1 MVLPDPRRLLFL
13 AVLLCA
19 WPWPG
24 HSAPADQAHV
34 QVVVSGLE
42 KPLRE
47 NVLALLSIEQ
57 EKNAPDL
64 TESRVRRL
72 HKLAHK
78 EIHTALQPFGYY
90 QPVVESELTATAQGW
105 KATYRVEPGDPVRVA
120 ALNISIIGE
129 GADDP
134 VLNELIAGFPLQQG
148 DTLIDSEYEQGK
160 TGLLRTALRRGYL
173 KANLAEH
180 QIRVFPAQQ
189 RADINLTLASGIRYQ
204 FGTVNFSDFVINR
217 ELLERYS
224 DIEPGQPYAAQQVL
238 ELQNAL
244 FDSDYFSRVEVSPQP
259 DRTDGRRVPIEVVT
273 TPGKRHRYSF
283 GVGYG
288 TDTGMR
294 GTVGYKN
301 RRINRRG
308 HRFFST
314 LRLSELQENLT
325 AGYVIPFR
333 NPRTDQ
339 WEISASLINDH
350 PDSDREEETSI
361 LGVSRRI
368 SPRPNWVETLY
379 LTYRQ
384 DSYQI
389 GTDKGQTLQLVPGA
403 IVERIK
409 GRLKDGQRTG
419 NRFSLEV
426 RGGHDGFVSDVS
438 FFQPILT
445 AKVIHG
451 LTRKSRVLLRG
462 EVAGTLIDGF
472 DDLPLSL
479 RYYAGGDNSV
489 RGYGYQ
495 RLSPR
500 NAEGDILGGK
510 QKLVGSIEFDYM
522 FRDKWSVATF
532 FDTGNAF
539 DDWDDIGLEQ
549 GVGVGIRW
557 YSPVGPLRIDLA
569 KGISEPGSD
578 LRLHI
583 VFGPEL

>member
-19 WPWPG
+19 WGWPG
-24 HSAPADQAHV
+24 NSAPADQAQV
-34 QVVVSGLE
+34 EVVVSGLE

-47 NVLALLSIEQ
+47 NVLALLSIDQ
-57 EKNAPDL
+57 EKNAADL
-64 TESRVRRL
+64 TESRVLRL
-72 HKLAHK
+72 HKLAPK
-78 EIHTALQPFGYY
+78 EIQTALQPFGYY
-90 QPVVESELTATAQGW
+90 QPAVESELTATAQGW
-105 KATYRVEPGDPVRVA
+105 KATYRVEPGEPVRVA
-120 ALNISIIGE
+120 ALNISIVGE
-129 GADDP
+129 AADDAA
-134 VLNELIAGFPLQQG
+134 LTELIDRFPLQQ
-148 DTLIDSEYEQGK
+148 DDILVHSRYEDGK
-160 TGLLRTALRRGYL
+160 TRLLRTALNRGYL

-180 QIRVFPAQQ
+180 RIRVYPEKQ
-189 RADINLTLASGIRYQ
+189 RADIHLTLASGIRYQ
-204 FGTVNFSDFVINR
+204 FGEVNFSDSVINR

-224 DIEPGQPYAAQQVL
+224 DIETGEPYAGEKLL

-244 FDSDYFSRVEVSPQP
+244 FDSDYFSRVEVSPQR
-259 DRTDGRRVPIEVVT
+259 DQTDGRRVPIEVAT
-273 TPGKRHRYSF
+273 TAGKRHRYSF
-283 GVGYG
+283 GIGYG
-288 TDTGMR
+288 TDTGAR

-409 GRLKDGQRTG
+409 GRIKDGQRTG

-426 RGGHDGFVSDVS
+426 RGGHDGFISDVS

-539 DDWDDIGLEQ
+539 DDWDDMGLEQ
-549 GVGVGIRW
+549 GVGAGIRW

-583 VFGPEL
+583 VFGPDL

>member
-24 HSAPADQAHV
+24 NSAPADQARV
-34 QVVVSGLE
+34 EVVVSGLE

-47 NVLALLSIEQ
+47 NVLAVLSIDQ
-57 EKNAPDL
+57 EKKAADL
-64 TESRVRRL
+64 TESRVLRL
-72 HKLAHK
+72 HKLARK
-78 EIHTALQPFGYY
+78 EIQTALQPFGYY
-90 QPVVESELTATAQGW
+90 QPVVESELTATEQGW
-105 KATYRVEPGDPVRVA
+105 KATYRVEPGEPVRVA
-120 ALNISIIGE
+120 ALNISIVGE

-134 VLNELIAGFPLQQG
+134 VLTELIERFPLQQ
-148 DTLIDSEYEQGK
+148 DDILVHSHYEDGK
-160 TGLLRTALRRGYL
+160 TRLLRAALNRGYL

-180 QIRVFPAQQ
+180 RIRVYPEKQS
-189 RADINLTLASGIRYQ
+189 ADIDLTLASGIRYE
-204 FGTVNFSDFVINR
+204 FGEVNFSDFVINR

-224 DIEPGQPYAAQQVL
+224 DIETGEPYAGEKLL

-259 DRTDGRRVPIEVVT
+259 DQTDGRRVPIEVAT

-288 TDTGMR
+288 TDTGAR

-522 FRDKWSVATF
+522 FRDKWSAAAF

-539 DDWDDIGLEQ
+539 DDWSDIGLEQ

-569 KGISEPGSD
+569 KGISEPDSE

>member
-1 MVLPDPRRLLFL
+1 MRLPDPRRLLLL
-13 AVLLCA
+13 AVLLYA
-19 WPWPG
+19 WSWPG
-24 HSAPADQAHV
+24 SGAQASESRV
-34 QVVVSGLE
+34 EVVVSGLE
-42 KPLRE
+42 KNLLE
-47 NVLALLSIEQ
+47 NVLAALSIEQ
-57 EKNAPDL
+57 EKNAADL
-64 TESRVRRL
+64 TEARVRRL
-72 HKLAHK
+72 HKLARK
-78 EIHTALQPFGYY
+78 EIATALQPFGYY
-90 QPVVESELTATAQGW
+90 QPVVDSELTTTEKGW
-105 KATYRVEPGDPVRVA
+105 KVIYRVEPGEPVRVV

-129 GADDP
+129 AAEDP
-134 VLNELIAGFPLQQG
+134 DLTGLVDTFPLQQG
-148 DTLIDSEYEQGK
+148 DVLLHGHYEDGK
-160 TGLLRTALRRGYL
+160 KRLLRTAVNRGYL
-173 KANLAEH
+173 KATLAEH
-180 QIRVFPAQQ
+180 RIRVYPEQQ
-189 RADINLTLASGIRYQ
+189 RADIDLTLSSGIRYR
-204 FGTVNFSDFVINR
+204 FGQVNFSDYVINR
-217 ELLERYS
+217 DLLEAYS
-224 DIEPGQPYAAQQVL
+224 DIETGEPYAAEKL
-238 ELQNAL
+238 LSLQNAL
-244 FDSDYFSRVEVSPQP
+244 FDSDYFSSVEVSPQLEQAE
-259 DRTDGRRVPIEVVT
+259 GHQVPIEVAT

-288 TDTGMR
+288 TDTGAR
-294 GTVGYKN
+294 GTLGYKN

-308 HRFFST
+308 HKFFST

-361 LGVSRRI
+361 VGVSRRV

-389 GTDKGQTLQLVPGA
+389 GADKGQTLQLVPGA

-409 GRLKDGQRTG
+409 GRLKDKQRTG

-426 RGGHDGFVSDVS
+426 RGGHDSVVSDIT

-462 EVAGTLIDGF
+462 EVAGTLINGF

-500 NAEGDILGGK
+500 NADGDILGGK

-522 FRDKWSVATF
+522 FRDRWSAAAF

-539 DDWDDIGLEQ
+539 DDWNDIGLEQ
-549 GVGVGIRW
+549 GVGAGIRW

>member
-1 MVLPDPRRLLFL
+1 MTLPDPRRLLLL
-13 AVLLCA
+13 AVLLCP
-19 WPWPG
+19 WSWPG
-24 HSAPADQAHV
+24 SGAQAGEARIEV
-34 QVVVSGLE
+34 DVSGLE
-42 KPLRE
+42 KDLRG

-57 EKNAPDL
+57 EKNAAQL

-78 EIHTALQPFGYY
+78 EIQTALQPFGYY
-90 QPVVESELTATAQGW
+90 HPVVESELTATEQGW
-105 KATYRVEPGDPVRVA
+105 KASYRVELGEPVRVA
-120 ALNISIIGE
+120 ALNISIVGE

-134 VLNELIAGFPLQQG
+134 GLTELIDRFPLQQG
-148 DTLIDSEYEQGK
+148 DILVHSQYENGK
-160 TGLLRTALRRGYL
+160 TRLLRTALNRGYL
-173 KANLAEH
+173 KANLADH
-180 QIRVFPAQQ
+180 RIRVYPEQ
-189 RADINLTLASGIRYQ
+189 RRAEIDLTLASGIRYQ
-204 FGTVNFSDFVINR
+204 FGEVDFGDYVINR
-217 ELLERYS
+217 ELMEAYS
-224 DIEPGQPYAAQQVL
+224 DIETGEPYAADKLL

-244 FDSDYFSRVEVSPQP
+244 FDSDYFSRVEVSPQL
-259 DRTDGRRVPIEVVT
+259 DRAEGRQVPIEVAT
-273 TPGKRHRYSF
+273 TAGKRHRYSF
-283 GVGYG
+283 GIGYG
-288 TDTGMR
+288 TDTGAR

-339 WEISASLINDH
+339 WEISASLIDDH
-350 PDSDREEETSI
+350 PDSDRQEQTSI
-361 LGVSRRI
+361 VGVSRRV

-379 LTYRQ
+379 LNYRQ

-389 GTDKGQTLQLVPGA
+389 GADKGQTLQLVPGA

-409 GRLKDGQRTG
+409 GRVKDNQRTG

-426 RGGHDGFVSDVS
+426 RGGHESFVSDIT
-438 FFQPILT
+438 FFQPMLT

-462 EVAGTLIDGF
+462 EVAGTLINGF

-500 NAEGDILGGK
+500 NADGDVVGGK

-522 FRDKWSVATF
+522 FREKWSAAAF

-539 DDWDDIGLEQ
+539 DDWNDIGLEQ
-549 GVGVGIRW
+549 GVGVGVRW
-557 YSPVGPLRIDLA
+557 YTPVGPLRIDLA

-578 LRLHI
+578 LRLHL
-583 VFGPEL
+583 VFGPDL

>member
-1 MVLPDPRRLLFL
+1 MALPVPRRLLL
-13 AVLLCA
+13 VVLLYAC
-19 WPWPG
+19 WWPG
-24 HSAPADQAHV
+24 HSALAAEPRV
-34 QVVVSGLE
+34 EVIVSGLE
-42 KPLRE
+42 DDLRD

-57 EKNAPDL
+57 EKKSDEL

-72 HKLAHK
+72 HKLAGK
-78 EIHTALQPFGYY
+78 EIDAALQPFGYY
-90 QPVVESELTATAQGW
+90 RPQVEAVLTATEQGW
-105 KATYRVEPGDPVRVA
+105 QAAYSVDPGEPVRVA
-120 ALNISIIGE
+120 ALDISVVGE
-129 GADDP
+129 GSDDP
-134 VLNELIAGFPLQQG
+134 ALTELIAGFPLQQG
-148 DTLIDSEYEQGK
+148 DILVHRQYEQGK
-160 TGLLRTALRRGYL
+160 TRLLRTALNRGYL
-173 KANLAEH
+173 KANLADH
-180 QIRVFPAQQ
+180 QVRVFPEQQ
-189 RADINLTLASGIRYQ
+189 RADIRLTLASGIRYQ
-204 FGTVNFSDFVINR
+204 FGEVSFGDSVINR
-217 ELLERYS
+217 ELMERYS
-224 DIEPGQPYAAQQVL
+224 DIETGEPYASGKLL

-244 FDSDYFSRVEVSPQP
+244 FDSDYFARVEVSPQLEQA
-259 DRTDGRRVPIEVVT
+259 DARQVPIEVAT

-288 TDTGMR
+288 TDTGAR
-294 GTVGYKN
+294 GTVGYRN

-308 HRFFST
+308 HRFFTT

-339 WEISASLINDH
+339 WEISASRINDH
-350 PDSDREEETSI
+350 PDSDREEDTSI
-361 LGVSRRI
+361 VGVSRRV

-379 LTYRQ
+379 LNYRE

-389 GTDKGQTLQLVPGA
+389 GDDKGQTLQLVPGV

-409 GRLKDGQRTG
+409 GRLKNKQRTG
-419 NRFSLEV
+419 NRFSLEL
-426 RGGHDGFVSDVS
+426 RGGHDGFISDVS
-438 FFQPILT
+438 FVQSILT

-500 NAEGDILGGK
+500 NDDGDILGGE

-522 FRDKWSVATF
+522 FRDKWSAAAF

-539 DDWDDIGLEQ
+539 DDWSDFDMEQ
-549 GVGVGIRW
+549 GVGAGIRW
-557 YSPVGPLRIDLA
+557 YSPVGPLRIDVA
-569 KGISEPGSD
+569 KGISESGSD

>member
-1 MVLPDPRRLLFL
+1 MVLPDPRHLLFL

-24 HSAPADQAHV
+24 NSAPADRPRV

-42 KPLRE
+42 DPLHD

-57 EKNAPDL
+57 EKNAAEL
-64 TESRVRRL
+64 TELRVRRL
-72 HKLAHK
+72 HNLARK
-78 EIHTALQPFGYY
+78 EIQTALQPFGYY
-90 QPVVESELTATAQGW
+90 QPVIKSELTATEQGW
-105 KATYRVEPGDPVRVA
+105 KASYMIEPGAPVRVA

-134 VLNELIAGFPLQQG
+134 TLTELITGFPLQQG
-148 DTLIDSEYEQGK
+148 DVLIDTEYEKGK
-160 TGLLRTALRRGYL
+160 TRLLRTALRRGYL

-180 QIRVFPAQQ
+180 QIRVSPAQQ

-204 FGTVNFSDFVINR
+204 FGEVNFSDFVINR
-217 ELLERYS
+217 ELMERYS
-224 DIEPGQPYAAQQVL
+224 DIETGQPYAAQQL
-238 ELQNAL
+238 LDLQNAL
-244 FDSDYFSRVEVSPQP
+244 FDSDYFSRVEVSPQL
-259 DRTDGRRVPIEVVT
+259 DDAEDRRVPIEVAT

-288 TDTGMR
+288 TDTGAR

-314 LRLSELQENLT
+314 LRLSELQESLT

-339 WEISASLINDH
+339 WEITASRINDH
-350 PDSDREEETSI
+350 PDSDREEETSL

-368 SPRPNWVETLY
+368 SPRPNWIETLY
-379 LTYRQ
+379 LNYRQ

-389 GTDKGQTLQLVPGA
+389 GADKGQTLQLVPGV

-409 GRLKDGQRTG
+409 GQIKDNQRTG
-419 NRFSLEV
+419 NRFSLEL
-426 RGGHDGFVSDVS
+426 RGGHDGLISDVS

-451 LTRKSRVLLRG
+451 LWPRTRVLLRG

-479 RYYAGGDNSV
+479 RYYAGGDDSV

-500 NAEGDILGGK
+500 NEDGDVLGGK
-510 QKLVGSIEFDYM
+510 QKLVGSVELDYM
-522 FRDKWSVATF
+522 FRDRWSVATF

-539 DDWDDIGLEQ
+539 DDWSDIGLEQ

-557 YSPVGPLRIDLA
+557 YSPVGPLRVDVA
-569 KGISEPGSD
+569 RGISEPGSD

>member
-24 HSAPADQAHV
+24 DSAPPDQTGV
-34 QVVVSGLE
+34 KVVVSGLE
-42 KPLRE
+42 KTLQK

-57 EKNAPDL
+57 EKNAAEL
-64 TESRVRRL
+64 TEARVRRL

-78 EIHTALQPFGYY
+78 EIQTALQPFGYY
-90 QPVVESELTATAQGW
+90 RPVVESELTATEQGW
-105 KATYRVEPGDPVRVA
+105 QATYRVEPGEAVRVA
-120 ALNISIIGE
+120 ALNISIVGE
-129 GADDP
+129 GAEDP
-134 VLNELIAGFPLQQG
+134 ALTELIDRFPLQQG
-148 DTLIDSEYEQGK
+148 DILVHSDYEAGK
-160 TGLLRTALRRGYL
+160 TRLLRTAVNRGYL

-180 QIRVFPAQQ
+180 RIRVYPEQQ
-189 RADINLTLASGIRYQ
+189 RADIDLTLASGIRYQ
-204 FGTVNFSDFVINR
+204 FGEVDYSDFVIKR
-217 ELLERYS
+217 ELMEGYS
-224 DIEPGQPYAAQQVL
+224 DIEPGKPYSAEQLL

-244 FDSDYFSRVEVSPQP
+244 FDSDYFSRVEVSPQL
-259 DRTDGRRVPIEVVT
+259 DQAEGRQVPIEVAT
-273 TPGKRHRYSF
+273 IAGKRHRYSF
-283 GVGYG
+283 GLGYG
-288 TDTGMR
+288 TDTGAR

-314 LRLSELQENLT
+314 LRISELQENLT

-339 WEISASLINDH
+339 WEISASQINDH
-350 PDSDREEETSI
+350 PDSDRQEDTSI
-361 LGVSRRI
+361 VGVSRRI
-368 SPRPNWVETLY
+368 SPRPNWIETLY
-379 LTYRQ
+379 LNYRQ

-389 GTDKGQTLQLVPGA
+389 GADKGQTLQLVPGA

-409 GRLKDGQRTG
+409 GQIRDNQRTG

-426 RGGHDGFVSDVS
+426 RGGHDGFVSDVT
-438 FFQPILT
+438 FFQPILS
-445 AKVIHG
+445 AKLIHG
-451 LTRKSRVLLRG
+451 LTSKTRVLLRG
-462 EVAGTLIDGF
+462 EVAGTVIDGF

-500 NAEGDILGGK
+500 NDDGDIIGGK

-522 FRDKWSVATF
+522 FRERWSAAAF

-539 DDWDDIGLEQ
+539 DSWDDVGLEQ
-549 GVGVGIRW
+549 GVGVGVRW
-557 YSPVGPLRIDLA
+557 YTPVGPLRVDLA

-583 VFGPEL
+583 VFGPDL